1 MKLLRDSVTM
11 NEIKREAGV
20 RIEVKQDKWEAGVQ
34 IEVEQDL
41 PSKKAS
47 T

>member
-1 MKLLRDSVTM
+1 M

-41 PSKKAS
+41 PSKRQAHKQK
-47 T
+47 